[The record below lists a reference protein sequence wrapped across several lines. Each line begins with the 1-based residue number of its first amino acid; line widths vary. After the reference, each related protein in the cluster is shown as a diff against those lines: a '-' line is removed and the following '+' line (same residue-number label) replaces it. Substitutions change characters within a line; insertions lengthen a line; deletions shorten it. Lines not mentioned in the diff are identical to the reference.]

1 MEKAR
6 EFQEKIYFCLTD
18 YAKAFVWITTNCGK
32 FLKRWEY
39 QTTLPALRNMYADQQ
54 STEGSALRLYILLP
68 CLFNLYAEYM
78 WNAELSES
86 QAGIKITER
95 NINNFRHADDTTLIA
110 EIEEVLKSLLIRLKE
125 ESEKAC
131 LEASGSIW

>member
-1 MEKAR
+1 MR
-6 EFQEKIYFCLTD
+6 H
-18 YAKAFVWITTNCGK
+18 AKLGMDKV
-32 FLKRWEY
+32 
-39 QTTLPALRNMYADQQ
+39 
-54 STEGSALRLYILLP
+54 
-68 CLFNLYAEYM
+68 
-78 WNAELSES
+78 
-86 QAGIKITER
+86 QAGIKIARR